1 MTDVLIKKS
10 EVQETVKQK
19 LRDIQSIEETYS
31 KKGCDPFTAV
41 MGLAR
46 CRSREKKQIKSLNLV
61 LLFLQFS
68 NVLLQLIK
76 YYFMYKVH
84 IMNKYNQKSDT
95 SVHPIHQK

>member
-46 CRSREKKQIKSLNLV
+46 YRSREKKQLNPY
-61 LLFLQFS
+61 FTSKFGPTFS
-68 NVLLQLIK
+68 SIFKRVTTIN
-76 YYFMYKVH
+76 
-84 IMNKYNQKSDT
+84 
-95 SVHPIHQK
+95 